1 MRNVRNLILSL
12 LFIFLLMIVYYNFDD
27 ISLYF
32 KNLITKNYE
41 VKLSKPNEYKRNY
54 DYKRFTNE
62 EDYIPYS
69 IDDIENIFYNILNNG
84 WDEFIFYCPSEYKTC
99 TTDVE
104 KISSD
109 STIMSKISGYVSP
122 FNAHQTIN
130 TTISSYG
137 EVYVNISKKYSEE
150 EITEINNKIREI
162 YENLNLEDKG
172 IEEKIKLFHD
182 YLIKNTTYDE
192 DFASNKK
199 SAYNS
204 SKANGALI
212 DHYAVCGG
220 YSDAFAIFLDYI
232 NVPNIIISTDNH
244 AWNLVSYDGHYLHID
259 PTWND
264 TEIERFDYE
273 FYMVN
278 TNKLLKLDST
288 EHTFDKDFFIEAD

>member
-1 MRNVRNLILSL
+1 MRKIGNLIISL
-12 LFIFLLMIVYYNFDD
+12 LFIFILMTIYFNYDK
-27 ISLYF
+27 ISLNF
-32 KNLITKNYE
+32 KNLITKNNE
-41 VKLSKPNEYKRNY
+41 IKLSDSNEYKRNY
-54 DYKRFTNE
+54 DYKRFSNE

-69 IDDIENIFYNILNNG
+69 INDIENIFYNILNNG
-84 WDEFIFYCPSEYKTC
+84 WDEFVFYCPSEYKTC

-104 KISSD
+104 KISSN

-122 FNAHQTIN
+122 YNAHQTIN

-137 EVYVNISKKYSEE
+137 EVYVNISKKYSKE
-150 EITEINNKIREI
+150 EIETINNKITEI
-162 YENLNLEDKG
+162 YDSLNLKEKS

-192 DFASNKK
+192 VFANNKK
-199 SAYNS
+199 SVYNS
-204 SKANGALI
+204 TKANGALI

-220 YSDAFAIFLDYI
+220 YSDALAIFLDYI
-232 NVPNIIISTDNH
+232 NVPNIIITNENH
-244 AWNLVSYDGHYLHID
+244 AWNLVSYDDYYLHID

-273 FYMVN
+273 FYMIN

-288 EHTFDKDFFIEAD
+288 EHTFDRNFFIEAD